1 MLELSPSKLVKQYG
15 LKPVELYLDD
25 LLAGDLLVY
34 RGHVVIVE
42 RVHESGVVDIIHATG
57 GKDLKIPG
65 QGIQRERFVRVANFR
80 GPLLRILRHVKVDPE
95 QHDSKRSQI
104 MQRTKRHVRLRP
116 VEKKL
121 AD

>member
-1 MLELSPSKLVKQYG
+1 LLELSPDKLVQQYG
-15 LKPVELYLDD
+15 LKPVEIYLDD
-25 LLAGDLLVY
+25 ILAGDLLVY

-42 RVHESGVVDIIHATG
+42 RVHERGVADIIHATG
-57 GKDLKIPG
+57 GKDLKVPG

-95 QHDSKRSQI
+95 QYHSKRLQI
-104 MQRTKRHVRLRP
+104 RQGTKRHVRLRP
-116 VEKKL
+116 VERKQ